1 MFSFIKRTFISLSIR
16 NYRIFFSGQVV
27 SLIGTWIQR
36 TTMGWFVYRLTNSA
50 LLLGVVTFL
59 SMIPSV
65 FISPFVGAWVDRLNR
80 HKMVIGTQIAFCV
93 QSSLLAIL
101 VLTGVINEYV
111 QYPILLLALFQGMIE
126 AVDSPMRQNLLID
139 LVGDKKLLPN
149 AIATNSAMF
158 NGARLIG
165 PAVGGL
171 LIVLFSEGVCF
182 AINAAS
188 YIPVIVSL
196 FFIHIEYPK
205 LKPRTESTL
214 RKIAEGWKYAYQSF
228 PIRYLIMNLAIY
240 TLFGFSYSTLLPV
253 FARDI
258 LHGNSGTQGLL
269 MSTAGIGALTGAF
282 VLASRSNI
290 KGMQMRLIV
299 VGLVAS
305 SALILFSHST
315 FLYLSM
321 LMMLFIGFGMMNI
334 TATTNTLLQTMVS
347 DEMRGRVLSTYTMT
361 FQSMSPFGGLLVGW
375 LTSKYG
381 PQTSM
386 LLCALVCFIWS
397 LNSLRN
403 LPRFSKDMLKML
415 VANSNSSVYRTPR
428 LRLNK

>member
-165 PAVGGL
+165 PAVGG
-171 LIVLFSEGVCF
+171 
-182 AINAAS
+182 
-188 YIPVIVSL
+188 
-196 FFIHIEYPK
+196 
-205 LKPRTESTL
+205 
-214 RKIAEGWKYAYQSF
+214 
-228 PIRYLIMNLAIY
+228 
-240 TLFGFSYSTLLPV
+240 
-253 FARDI
+253 
-258 LHGNSGTQGLL
+258 
-269 MSTAGIGALTGAF
+269 
-282 VLASRSNI
+282 
-290 KGMQMRLIV
+290 
-299 VGLVAS
+299 
-305 SALILFSHST
+305 
-315 FLYLSM
+315 
-321 LMMLFIGFGMMNI
+321 
-334 TATTNTLLQTMVS
+334 
-347 DEMRGRVLSTYTMT
+347 
-361 FQSMSPFGGLLVGW
+361 
-375 LTSKYG
+375 
-381 PQTSM
+381 
-386 LLCALVCFIWS
+386 
-397 LNSLRN
+397 
-403 LPRFSKDMLKML
+403 
-415 VANSNSSVYRTPR
+415 
-428 LRLNK
+428 